1 MASRKAKAREK
12 KRASTPD
19 LTRDVTP
26 ADRPS
31 SSMTVEVKALSVSD
45 LINAARGTGE
55 LADLS
60 VPSSRVPPAPP
71 TTPRSLDD
79 LAATVEVP
87 ALSSLGPRLLIM
99 DAAEAVIADRG
110 YNHTTIREVSS
121 FAGVSVDVF
130 HAHFADMRAL
140 LVALVERFSEQA
152 MNAVDEAT
160 RPARWDG
167 VEGGSIAIEYAVR
180 SVVELMLGRA
190 ALIRAIFNSTERQ
203 LVDEL
208 RRIGTHL
215 TIRLTRLLNELPHP
229 PETHDVGFAVLSAIA
244 IAHHAATVGPEWSGI
259 ELERDDI
266 AKNAANMAVAFVE
279 SSRRSR

>member
-1 MASRKAKAREK
+1 MASRKAKPREK

-19 LTRDVTP
+19 VEDAARI

-31 SSMTVEVKALSVSD
+31 SSMTVEVEALSVKD
-45 LINAARGTGE
+45 LLSAARTSARN
-55 LADLS
+55 L
-60 VPSSRVPPAPP
+60 PPAPP
-71 TTPRSLDD
+71 TTVRSLDD

-87 ALSSLGPRLLIM
+87 SLSAAGPRVLIM

-110 YNHTTIREVSS
+110 YHHTTIREVSEW
-121 FAGVSVDVF
+121 AGVSIDVF

-140 LVALVERFSEQA
+140 LGALCERFSELA
-152 MNAVDEAT
+152 MNVIDDAT
-160 RPARWDG
+160 RPSRWDDA
-167 VEGGSIAIEYAVR
+167 EGASLPLEYAVR